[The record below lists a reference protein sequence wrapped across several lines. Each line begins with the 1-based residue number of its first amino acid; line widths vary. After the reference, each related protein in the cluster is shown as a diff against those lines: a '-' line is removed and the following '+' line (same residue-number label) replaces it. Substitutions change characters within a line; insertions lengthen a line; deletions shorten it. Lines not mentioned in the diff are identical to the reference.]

1 MTGGVAVLL
10 GPTGKNLAA
19 GMSGGIAFVLD
30 EHHDLYRRINKE
42 MVTFGEITEKED
54 KERLLEILKDY
65 AAATG
70 SKKAAGILEKYDE
83 SLPYFKKIVPIG
95 YSRMLKTIAKYEA
108 KGISR
113 DAAVLEAFEEISKEG

>member
-19 GMSGGIAFVLD
+19 GMSGGIAYVLD

-42 MVTFGEITEKED
+42 MVSFGEITEKED
-54 KERLLEILKDY
+54 KERLHAILKDY
-65 AAATG
+65 AEATG
-70 SKKAAGILEKYDE
+70 SKKAAQILEQFEEK
-83 SLPYFKKIVPIG
+83 LPYFKKIVPIG

-108 KGISR
+108 KGVSH
-113 DAAVLEAFEEISKEG
+113 DTAVLEAFEEIAKEG